1 MRKTSWHIF
10 IMIPPS
16 IVLVFTS
23 QAPVPVEAAGGGGGV
38 PLISSRIMPLILT
51 SRQERAKLGRA
62 TTGAET

>member
-1 MRKTSWHIF
+1 
-10 IMIPPS
+10 
-16 IVLVFTS
+16 
-23 QAPVPVEAAGGGGGV
+23 VEAAGGGGGV